1 MTRSLLVFINRKL
14 ISIDT
19 ILPLICEV
27 KNYKKNIKIKVIC
40 PDHSTFSSINKNLF
54 IRDQIEN
61 NADLIILSLRNHE
74 GKRTFKSILQAIIY
88 LIYICKEALLFKTAF
103 IHFGL
108 LFKTPFKYLNI
119 LNRNH
124 VFFAESDSYGFT
136 QLMQDVTFLE
146 YNSPRIYPDTSSSH
160 LISFSK
166 NWYLANHKRKK
177 NKNTFYFGTPRTR
190 KFWKDLLKL
199 KSEKYISDE
208 LKKNNILGERQ
219 FISIMLGYFGEL
231 KYLSNK
237 DSVANA
243 LEDTINVLSKCIK
256 NEVLILKP
264 HVITDIEIVEKIL
277 SKYKNIKYIISNLH
291 PMVLASRTKFAIANY
306 YSTTLSDFKS
316 LGVKTLEYTDYCD
329 EALILTNNGSLRPDK
344 VDYFINK
351 NPSRL
356 EEVINIL
363 LKNPEYK
370 KPEIKEENPNEL
382 FSALVGKV

>member
-19 ILPLICEV
+19 ILPLICEI
-27 KNYKKNIKIKVIC
+27 KSYKEDIIIKVVC
-40 PDHSTFSSINKNLF
+40 PDYSTLDAINKNLF
-54 IRDQIEN
+54 ILDQIKN
-61 NADLIILSLRNHE
+61 NADLIVLSLRNQE
-74 GKRTFKSILQAIIY
+74 GKRTLKSIFQAIIY
-88 LIYICKEALLFKTAF
+88 LIYICKEALLSKTAF

-108 LFKTPFKYLNI
+108 LFKKPFKYLNFF
-119 LNRNH
+119 NKNH
-124 VFFAESDSYGFT
+124 IFFAESDSYGFT

-146 YNSPRIYPDTSSSH
+146 YDSPRIYPDTSSSH

-166 NWYLANHKRKK
+166 NWYLAKHKIKK
-177 NKNTFYFGTPRTR
+177 NKKTFYFGTPRTR

-199 KSEKYISDE
+199 KSEKYIRDE
-208 LKKNNILGERQ
+208 LDKNNILGEKQ

-243 LEDTINVLSKCIK
+243 LEDTLNVLSKCIK
-256 NEVLILKP
+256 NEVIILKP
-264 HVITDIEIVEKIL
+264 HVITDIEIVENIL
-277 SKYKNIKYIISNLH
+277 RKYKNIKYIITNLH

-329 EALILTNNGSLRPDK
+329 KALILTNNGSLRPDK

-351 NPSRL
+351 NPGKL
-356 EEVINIL
+356 EEVINFL